1 MTSEIGATRPLPP
14 TGSRPPP
21 SAATELAI
29 KLLQP
34 LQGLLASGEQV
45 QAEVISLR
53 EQQQSFQVLLKMTL
67 ANGRQATLPA
77 TSNQPLPE
85 GTRLTL
91 TAVSE
96 QRLSATLQAGLD
108 TALTRLNS
116 QAAPTGSL
124 LQARVI
130 SSELQ
135 AAGKSGQNLYRVL
148 ASLLTGQLAGQQIKL
163 DSPQP
168 LPIGSLLSARVIDS
182 QTLQFLPPS
191 AQLDSLEI
199 QQQLNQQ
206 QSRQTSLEALLKP
219 LNDLISN
226 NKLTPDLQ
234 KTASQLLNQL
244 PDFKQLQNPEHLSK
258 AMAGS
263 GSFFEAH
270 LLSPNAQQS
279 LPQDLKGNLLRLVA
293 QLLPQLPAGSPLSS
307 PLGASLNVNL
317 LTQALPTLLRGMLGG
332 AAPGKASTAGFPL
345 PARLLT
351 QGSEDADLEAL
362 LKLAAAAVSRLQT
375 HQLSSLGQSQTLA
388 DGSQLTTWQMEIPL
402 RQAEGFT
409 SLQVKIEQEQSP
421 AQQKNGQPQ
430 TLWRVDL
437 AFNLEPLGA
446 LQVQAQLLRGCFS
459 SQLWAERASTAQ
471 LANAE
476 LPWLRERLNAAGFSV
491 GELACQQGVP
501 PQGPRTQLQQRW
513 IDEKA

>member
-14 TGSRPPP
+14 TSSRPPP
-21 SAATELAI
+21 SAAAELAI

-108 TALTRLNS
+108 TALTRLSS
-116 QAAPTGSL
+116 QAAPAGSL
-124 LQARVI
+124 IQARVI

-135 AAGKSGQNLYRVL
+135 TAGKSGQNLYRVL
-148 ASLLTGQLAGQQIKL
+148 ANLLTGQLAGQQIKL
-163 DSPQP
+163 DSPQA

-206 QSRQTSLEALLKP
+206 QSRQTSLETLLKP
-219 LNDLISN
+219 LSDLLSG

-234 KTASQLLNQL
+234 KAASQLLNQL
-244 PDFKQLQNPEHLSK
+244 PDFKQLQNPEQLGK

-270 LLSPNAQQS
+270 LLSPSAQQS
-279 LPQDLKGNLLRLVA
+279 LPQDLKGNLLRLIA
-293 QLLPQLPAGSPLSS
+293 QLLPQLPARCYPGWPCQEHSET
-307 PLGASLNVNL
+307 LGCGYRL
-317 LTQALPTLLRGMLGG
+317 
-332 AAPGKASTAGFPL
+332 AP
-345 PARLLT
+345 
-351 QGSEDADLEAL
+351 ADRR
-362 LKLAAAAVSRLQT
+362 S
-375 HQLSSLGQSQTLA
+375 H
-388 DGSQLTTWQMEIPL
+388 
-402 RQAEGFT
+402 
-409 SLQVKIEQEQSP
+409 
-421 AQQKNGQPQ
+421 
-430 TLWRVDL
+430 
-437 AFNLEPLGA
+437 
-446 LQVQAQLLRGCFS
+446 
-459 SQLWAERASTAQ
+459 
-471 LANAE
+471 
-476 LPWLRERLNAAGFSV
+476 
-491 GELACQQGVP
+491 
-501 PQGPRTQLQQRW
+501 PRTLR
-513 IDEKA
+513 